1 MGAFPQ
7 GNRKERTYKL
17 ICDQK
22 IQGYWHKEAFED
34 KKIRTDKYKS
44 KYRLRRKFK
53 YKRLEDYM
61 EFEKWIIMNS

>member
-7 GNRKERTYKL
+7 GNRKERISFLIKL
-17 ICDQK
+17 
-22 IQGYWHKEAFED
+22 GYIPYYDAKNHRYWQCP
-34 KKIRTDKYKS
+34 RTDKYKS